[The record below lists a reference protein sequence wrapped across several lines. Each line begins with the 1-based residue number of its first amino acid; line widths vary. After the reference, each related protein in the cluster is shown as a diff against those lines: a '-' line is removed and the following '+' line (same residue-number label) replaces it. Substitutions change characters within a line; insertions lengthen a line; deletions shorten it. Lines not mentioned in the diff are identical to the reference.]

1 MYITKKWADSSL
13 VLILRQNNYVVIYDK
28 KVFLKIYVVGSYF
41 DAGTFLV
48 GSEPGREDQLALRCY
63 GYH

>member
-28 KVFLKIYVVGSYF
+28 KVNECPQV
-41 DAGTFLV
+41 AN
-48 GSEPGREDQLALRCY
+48 Q
-63 GYH
+63 

>member
-13 VLILRQNNYVVIYDK
+13 VLILRQNNYVVIMIK
-28 KVFLKIYVVGSYF
+28 KYFLRFTLSGVILML
-41 DAGTFLV
+41 ATFLV